1 MPGPR
6 RRAVWCAASVYSR
19 TANHRPGCSRLLLAP
34 AMPVDVWRAEVF
46 AERQLSGFPH
56 RVGWLVAFKDEG
68 ELQEH
73 AD

>member
-1 MPGPR
+1 
-6 RRAVWCAASVYSR
+6 
-19 TANHRPGCSRLLLAP
+19 
-34 AMPVDVWRAEVF
+34 MPVDVWRAEVF

-56 RVGWLVAFKDEG
+56 RVGGLVAFKDEG